1 MVPEINLL
9 PQMERKSAGN
19 RWVALL
25 LGIAFIL
32 IVLFLAFQY
41 FSLTKSVNA
50 LQVDQQ
56 ALLADRTSIEANIT
70 ALEQPEQ
77 MDLTTVVEVLE
88 SGTYPVSPLIEEL
101 NRYRGNHV
109 YLREFILIDSEIE
122 FVLDF
127 ETMPETATYV
137 GELTGSAYFTDVKV
151 EEITTVDLALEEEER
166 TTESFD
172 VMERFTNRFTVTF
185 DPSYLRS
192 GGAVR

>member
-56 ALLADRTSIEANIT
+56 TLLANRTSIEANIT
-70 ALEQPEQ
+70 ALEQ
-77 MDLTTVVEVLE
+77 
-88 SGTYPVSPLIEEL
+88 
-101 NRYRGNHV
+101 
-109 YLREFILIDSEIE
+109 
-122 FVLDF
+122 
-127 ETMPETATYV
+127 
-137 GELTGSAYFTDVKV
+137 
-151 EEITTVDLALEEEER
+151 ALEEEER

-172 VMERFTNRFTVTF
+172 VVERFTNRFTVTF